1 MSHRL
6 QNLFME
12 KRLKSTP
19 ISHIQRILRIS
30 RPKRSVQKELGNSS
44 LVDSCKSRETELKCP
59 VENEVPSICEDVAS
73 PIYSGLNLYKQKIT

>member
-19 ISHIQRILRIS
+19 ISNIQRILRIS
-30 RPKRSVQKELGNSS
+30 RPKISMQKELGNSA
-44 LVDSCKSRETELKCP
+44 LVDSCKSIETELKCP
-59 VENEVPSICEDVAS
+59 VENEVPSICEDAALPS
-73 PIYSGLNLYKQKIT
+73 YSELSLY